1 MKTMAGD
8 ETLNQLKKE
17 TIERRLNQRKH
28 KIQMELMKK
37 RLQPAYKM
45 ELIHQKN
52 EHPEE
57 QEVKLEEGE
66 KGKTNHTK
74 YHKRGK
80 RKSKKRCWYCK
91 SSDHFKRN
99 CPNLKCFCCHKYGH
113 MKRDC
118 WKWKVNKILNK
129 TIEEKIKKEERK
141 DGKRTRKKNT
151 EELPRSTSTG

>member
-66 KGKTNHTK
+66 KGKPNHTK
-74 YHKRGK
+74 YQKKAKGNPK
-80 RKSKKRCWYCK
+80 KGVGIVKAVTISKEAVR
-91 SSDHFKRN
+91 
-99 CPNLKCFCCHKYGH
+99 
-113 MKRDC
+113 
-118 WKWKVNKILNK
+118 I
-129 TIEEKIKKEERK
+129 
-141 DGKRTRKKNT
+141 
-151 EELPRSTSTG
+151 